1 MNEDIKIHIKG
12 CSVCN
17 RNKALGKR
25 QKAALQTYIA
35 GNPMDRVA
43 LDVIGSL
50 PKTKRGNRFILV
62 IGDHFT
68 RWMEAFPLPDH
79 QAEQVAEKLVH
90 EFISRFGT
98 PFEIH
103 TDQGRNFE
111 SVIFHEICK
120 LFEIKKKRS
129 TSYRPCSNGAIE
141 KFNATLEKMI
151 QNFVN
156 KNVNDLDVFIGILMS
171 AYRSMIHPAT
181 GFTPN
186 MMMLGREVI
195 LPNHI
200 IFPFPEHSMYTNNH
214 YVEKLQ
220 SQLEVIYYLP
230 HENLRVSALR
240 QKKDYDTRVSQNQY
254 SKGSLVYKFNQFCK
268 KLTDK
273 WLGPFVITEVV
284 SSVLYKIR
292 GRVKSEIIHHDK
304 LKPYFSEDVPAW
316 IVNIM
321 KNL

>member
-1 MNEDIKIHIKG
+1 
-12 CSVCN
+12 
-17 RNKALGKR
+17 
-25 QKAALQTYIA
+25 
-35 GNPMDRVA
+35 MDRVA
-43 LDVIGSL
+43 LDVIGPL

-68 RWMEAFPLPDH
+68 RWMKAFPLPDQ
-79 QAEQVAEKLVH
+79 QAEQVAEKLVQ

-98 PFEIH
+98 PLEIH

-111 SVIFHEICK
+111 SIIFKEICK
-120 LFEIKKKRS
+120 LFEIKKTRS
-129 TSYRPCSNGAIE
+129 TSYRPCSNGVIE

-156 KNVNDLDVFIGILMS
+156 KNVNDWDVYIGILMS

-200 IFPFPEHSMYTNNH
+200 IFPFPEQSMFTNNN

-220 SQLEVIYYLP
+220 SQLEDIYHLAREYL
-230 HENLRVSALR
+230 RASAQR
-240 QKKDYDTRVSQNQY
+240 QKKDYDTRVSQNQATNLKAFERHIATFRPHHLLETEN
-254 SKGSLVYKFNQFCK
+254 SKNQDHLQIEGECYNVTWGNCNCDLTLKKEKYLYPEPTTVPVLLEVNEDYTVYK
-268 KLTDK
+268 KLLLDP
-273 WLGPFVITEVV
+273 LQ
-284 SSVLYKIR
+284 
-292 GRVKSEIIHHDK
+292 
-304 LKPYFSEDVPAW
+304 LKQMTTMRTLRD
-316 IVNIM
+316 
-321 KNL
+321 